1 MSRPEQRTLSVMA
14 LCWTCGHENP
24 DDARF
29 CMQCGASLE
38 AEQPTGREERKVV
51 TVFFADL
58 VGFTGRAEQLDPE
71 DVRAMLSPYYG
82 RLRSE
87 IERFGGTVE
96 KFIGDAVMAVF
107 GAPVAH
113 EDDPERAVR
122 AGLAVR
128 DAIQELNEENP
139 ALDLHV
145 RIAVNTGEAV
155 VALGARV
162 AEGEGMVAGDV
173 VNTAAR
179 LQTAAPVDGI
189 LVGETTYRATERA
202 IEYVESDPVQAK
214 GKSDPVRV
222 WEAKN
227 ARARYGVDV
236 QQGGGAPLVGR
247 QAEVDLLTDA
257 LARARSERTSQLLT
271 LVGVPGIGKSRLV
284 WELWQIVDNDPEY
297 FVHWRQGRSLPYGEG
312 VAFWA
317 LAEMVKAQASI
328 LETDSADVAET
339 KLRDAVADLISEEA
353 AAGWVESHLRP
364 LVGLAQEGEGS
375 LDRRT
380 EAFAAWRRFFEAL
393 AERNPLVLVFE
404 DLHWADDNLLDF
416 VDHLVEWATHTPL
429 LVIATARPELLE
441 RRPDWGGGKSNAA
454 TVSISPL
461 SEEDIARLLGSLLA
475 QPVMP
480 AELQV
485 PLLARAGGNPLYA
498 EEYAR
503 MVSERGLGAIE
514 DVPLPENVQGIV
526 AARLDGLS
534 AEEKALIQ
542 DAAVL
547 GKVFWSGALAAMTDA
562 QRWTVEEQL
571 HGLERKEFVRRE
583 RLSSVASETEY
594 AFRHVLV
601 RDVAYGQVPRA
612 LRAEKHRR
620 AAEWIESLG
629 TDREDRAEMLAHHY
643 VSALEFARAAN
654 QDVEPIADR
663 ARVALRDAGD
673 RAYGLN
679 ALAAAAAFYEEALEL
694 SDEEDPEWGRTLAR
708 YGRSLF
714 LADWR
719 SNPIELLEEGSKRL
733 IAAGQLEEAAAGEVM
748 LGLIYWYRVERE
760 RALEYFE
767 HAAQLIEGLPPS
779 RGKAETLAELARF
792 AMFRDE
798 DVKACELGREA
809 LQMAE
814 DLGLEDVRVRTLN
827 TLGTSRVKI
836 GEIEGLADLER
847 SLEISTPGSPERL
860 RAYINLGSISADT
873 GQLTRSRAFHE
884 EGLREAERVGAPGQ
898 RRWLL
903 GDLTWDYYMVGRWD
917 EALEGAEGLLAST
930 ESERHYIDAVAV
942 LVRGMIR
949 MARGDETGALADSEA
964 SLAQARD
971 SSDPQVLWP
980 GLVAHANMLLQ
991 VDRRNDATVLVD
1003 ELLAELA
1010 VRTTVFASHWS
1021 VPLAVALVALGRA
1034 DEFHSVAEKAH
1045 MATRWR
1051 ESASAYAAGHFGA
1064 SAEILAEIGAT
1075 AEEAFVRL
1083 RGAELLVA
1091 AARRAEADAL
1101 LQQALAFY
1109 RSVGATAYVAE
1120 AERLFA
1126 ASA

>member
-1 MSRPEQRTLSVMA
+1 MNCSACGQVNPE
-14 LCWTCGHENP
+14 G
-24 DDARF
+24 ARF
-29 CMQCGASLE
+29 CNACAAPLGPQ
-38 AEQPTGREERKVV
+38 QPAAREERKVV

-128 DAIQELNEENP
+128 DAIRELNEGNP

-202 IEYVESDPVQAK
+202 IEYAASDPVQAK
-214 GKSDPVRV
+214 GKSDPIRV

-227 ARARYGVDV
+227 ARARFGVDV
-236 QQGGGAPLVGR
+236 QQRGGAPLVGR

-257 LARARSERTSQLLT
+257 LARARAERTPQLLT

-297 FVHWRQGRSLPYGEG
+297 FVQWRQGRSLPYGEG

-317 LAEMVKAQASI
+317 LAEVVKAQASI
-328 LETDSADVAET
+328 LETDSAEVAET
-339 KLRDAVADLISEEA
+339 KLRKAVADLISDSA
-353 AAGWVESHLRP
+353 AAGWVEDQLRP
-364 LVGLAQEGEGS
+364 LVGIAQEGEGGM
-375 LDRRT
+375 DRRT

-393 AERNPLVLVFE
+393 AERRPLVLVFE

-416 VDHLVEWATHTPL
+416 VDHLVDWATQSPL

-441 RRPDWGGGKSNAA
+441 RRPNWGGGKSNAA

-461 SEEDIARLLGSLLA
+461 SEPDIARLLGSLLD

-480 AELQV
+480 AELQA

-503 MVSERGLGAIE
+503 MVSERGFEAIE
-514 DVPLPENVQGIV
+514 EVPLPENVQGIV
-526 AARLDGLS
+526 AARLDALS
-534 AEEKALIQ
+534 AEDKALIQ

-547 GKVFWSGALAAMTDA
+547 GKVFWSGALAAMTDE

-612 LRAEKHRR
+612 LRAEKHLR
-620 AAEWIESLG
+620 AAEWIEALS
-629 TDREDRAEMLAHHY
+629 TDREDSAEMLAHHY
-643 VSALEFARAAN
+643 VRALEFARAAK
-654 QDVEPIADR
+654 QDVQPIADR
-663 ARVALRDAGD
+663 ARVALREAGD

-679 ALAAAAAFYEEALEL
+679 ALAAAAAFYKEALEL
-694 SDEEDPEWGRTLAR
+694 SDEDDPEWGRTLAR

-719 SNPIELLEEGSKRL
+719 SDPIELLEKGSERL
-733 IAAGQLEEAAAGEVM
+733 LAAGQVEEAAASEVM
-748 LGLIYWYRVERE
+748 LGLIYWYRVEQD
-760 RALEYFE
+760 RAREYFE
-767 HAAQLIEGLPPS
+767 HAAELIEGLPAS

-798 DVKACELGREA
+798 DAKACELGREA
-809 LQMAE
+809 LQMSE
-814 DLGLEDVRVRTLN
+814 DLELQDVRLRSLV
-827 TLGTSRVKI
+827 TLGTTRVKI
-836 GEIEGLADLER
+836 GEIDGLADLER
-847 SLEISTPGSPERL
+847 ALQISAPGSPERL
-860 RAYINLGSISADT
+860 RAYINLGSVTADI
-873 GQLTRSRAFHE
+873 GDLQRSRALHE

-898 RRWLL
+898 HRWFL
-903 GDLTWDYYMVGRWD
+903 GELIWDDYVLGRWD
-917 EALEGAEGLLAST
+917 EALEGADELLAT
-930 ESERHYIDAVAV
+930 SEGELGRHYIDALAAMTRA
-942 LVRGMIR
+942 LVR
-949 MARGDETGALADSEA
+949 MARGDERGALEDSEA
-964 SLAQARD
+964 SLAQARH

-980 GLVAHANMLLQ
+980 ALAVHANLLLRA
-991 VDRRNDATVLVD
+991 DRRQNAAAVVD

-1010 VRTTVFASHWS
+1010 GRDVLFVSNWS
-1021 VPLAVALVALGRA
+1021 LPLAFALSDLGRA
-1034 DEFHSVAEKAH
+1034 HEFRSVAEKSLVG
-1045 MATRWR
+1045 TRWL
-1051 ESASAYAAGHFGA
+1051 ESGRAYAEGNFGGA
-1064 SAEILAEIGAT
+1064 AEILAEMGALG
-1075 AEEAFVRL
+1075 EEAFVRL
-1083 RGAELLVA
+1083 RGAEALVQA
-1091 AARRAEADAL
+1091 GRRAEADAM

-1109 RSVGATAYVAE
+1109 RSVGATRYIREAE
-1120 AERLFA
+1120 ALFA